1 MKPVQSQV
9 RTEATQWLKTRQMP
23 SPSSTGKEEAIRE
36 ATRMRR
42 HPATPRATG
51 DISESYHR
59 HGEVQE
65 NQFWEDRHDEKARYT
80 NDAKGW
86 VRAARGEPG
95 CNDETAE
102 NYPGGGYDKGNSW
115 RLGRE
120 KSLDWGSGSDHRE
133 KFVKPGDEAEFEKRG
148 RKR

>member
-1 MKPVQSQV
+1 MAKDP
-9 RTEATQWLKTRQMP
+9 TD
-23 SPSSTGKEEAIRE
+23 AIAKLYRE
-36 ATRMRR
+36 GRSYPRSDPHETR
-42 HPATPRATG
+42 HPVTPRATG

-133 KFVKPGDEAEFEKRG
+133 EFVKAGTEAEFEKRS
-148 RKR
+148 KKS